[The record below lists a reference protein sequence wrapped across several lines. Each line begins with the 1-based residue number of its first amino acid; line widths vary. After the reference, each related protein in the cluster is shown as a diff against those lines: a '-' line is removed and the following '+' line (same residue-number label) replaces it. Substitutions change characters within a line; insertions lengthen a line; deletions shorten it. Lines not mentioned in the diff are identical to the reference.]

1 MSEGR
6 TGPSKYS
13 SRLLLMLEK
22 VSFLGLASERGWIY
36 LLITFETGSHHVT
49 QRSFELKVILL
60 SQATV
65 LKLQL

>member
-1 MSEGR
+1 
-6 TGPSKYS
+6 
-13 SRLLLMLEK
+13 MLEK